1 MSAPSR
7 NARIKHQLQFEFNV
21 IEGCIEGDAN
31 IYDCPEDRHDAGHVA
46 HAGSSGSRR
55 RERPPGGSQGA
66 VSYQRLAR
74 YAEGVTAEQL
84 AREATVGFP
93 EPVWPRAVGGMSF
106 SRLLRSPPWVRCCV
120 R

>member
-1 MSAPSR
+1 
-7 NARIKHQLQFEFNV
+7 
-21 IEGCIEGDAN
+21 
-31 IYDCPEDRHDAGHVA
+31 
-46 HAGSSGSRR
+46 
-55 RERPPGGSQGA
+55 
-66 VSYQRLAR
+66 LAR